1 VEESTEVVGGEV
13 GVQVEDDEGALVVGV
28 GDGGGGGEDVV
39 GGDGAAGEEA
49 RGGRGEVVVHGADG
63 GEGGLCMAEV
73 VEVDDEDSVAEG
85 FRLKGSDVAEGLEFG
100 AEGGVG
106 GEGERR
112 EEEGAGGGGGEVR
125 RRRRRKRV
133 WKRQR

>member
-1 VEESTEVVGGEV
+1 V

-39 GGDGAAGEEA
+39 GGDGAGGEEA
-49 RGGRGEVVVHGADG
+49 GGGGEELREVVVHGADG

-85 FRLKGSDVAEGLEFG
+85 FGLEGSYVSEGLEFG
-100 AEGGVG
+100 AEGRVG
-106 GEGERR
+106 GDGERR
-112 EEEGAGGGGGEVR
+112 EEEGAGGGRGEVR
-125 RRRRRKRV
+125 WRRRRKRV
-133 WKRQR
+133 WEG